1 MVFLLPKTFELI
13 GFFQSF
19 DYGRTHV
26 QWKRNQFLLNTKY
39 IYVLLLFVL
48 HEHRLIWKFIPLD
61 INWLI
66 WEGFSKNDNN
76 KKIKNV

>member
-39 IYVLLLFVL
+39 ICCVIIRVTRTSSHMEIYSTRYQLAYLGRVF
-48 HEHRLIWKFIPLD
+48 EEW
-61 INWLI
+61 
-66 WEGFSKNDNN
+66 
-76 KKIKNV
+76 